1 MKIIEEVEE
10 QPPTPGL
17 HRRMAAELRPIL
29 AVRGAGASLFAGSIV
44 LVRRGWTLLGRHLD
58 GRERLGALAFG
69 GYVTVYAAGHAP
81 HIAQFAIP
89 AAAVAWCVAAWWVA
103 PLPGQFA
110 AEEDVPDEEA
120 EPLLSLDEFAVVVR
134 RVSRH
139 RQGAHLADLLQEPE
153 LVGWTQPELK
163 AAAVAFGLP
172 VEEFKL
178 ILGGRQRVR
187 DGVRVRDLPPAPD
200 TAPPASTP
208 SGTPADPAPQPLPA
222 RPPGTG

>member
-1 MKIIEEVEE
+1 MKIVKEVGE
-10 QPPTPGL
+10 QPPAPGL

-29 AVRGAGASLFAGSIV
+29 AVRGVGASLFAGSIV
-44 LVRRGWTLLGRHLD
+44 LVRRCWTLLGRHLD
-58 GRERLGALAFG
+58 GWERFGALAFG
-69 GYVTVYAAGHAP
+69 GYVTVYAAIHAP
-81 HIAQFAIP
+81 HIARFAVP
-89 AAAVAWCVAAWWVA
+89 GAAIVWCTAAWCVA
-103 PLPGQFA
+103 PLPGPP
-110 AEEDVPDEEA
+110 VDEEGA
-120 EPLLSLDEFAVVVR
+120 SDEESEALLSLDEFSAVVR

-187 DGVRVRDLPPAPD
+187 DGIRVRDLPPAPD